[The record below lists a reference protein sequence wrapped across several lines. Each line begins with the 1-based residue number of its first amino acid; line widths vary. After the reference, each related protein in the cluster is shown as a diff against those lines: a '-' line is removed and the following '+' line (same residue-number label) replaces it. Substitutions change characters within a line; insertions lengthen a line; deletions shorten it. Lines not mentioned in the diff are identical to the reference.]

1 MSLHEDAARVLR
13 DWPAPDER
21 QEELRAAYTAHLS
34 AHPDGVWKRCAAGHI
49 TASALVV
56 DVAAGRVLLTL
67 HAKLGR
73 WLQTGGHC
81 ESSDASLADAAL
93 REASEESG
101 IAGLRLLATPVR
113 LDRHETPC
121 ATHLDVQYA
130 ALAPADADPVISEE
144 SLALRWFD
152 FDEAERLPDAS
163 VRALVIGARAVL

>member
-13 DWPAPDER
+13 GWPAPDER
-21 QEELRAAYTAHLS
+21 QEELRAAYVAHLS

-56 DVAAGRVLLTL
+56 DRTAGRVLLTL

-81 ESSDASLADAAL
+81 EPSDVSLADAAL

-101 IAGLRLLATPVR
+101 IDGLRLLAAPVR

-130 ALAPADADPVISEE
+130 ALAPADAAPVISEE

-163 VRALVIGARAVL
+163 VRALVVGARAVL